1 MTHTH
6 SHTHQASLL
15 LLFLLRGS
23 VECLISSHQP
33 PPPPPPPPPPLP
45 PHIQTKIKGRD
56 AFLPLPSHSSY
67 TFASAFAHR
76 PPPKNYSCLK
86 EMVQKTWRVIL
97 RQSCLK
103 FTSLLQIIS
112 HLLNWCNSRVVLAI
126 FLSSPDRPPAH
137 TDCWC
142 FLWLQ
147 WGLRVNTEES
157 VSAVSPGSVMN
168 TWWYLTVRFL

>member
-1 MTHTH
+1 MTHTNTH

-33 PPPPPPPPPPLP
+33 HPPPLP

-56 AFLPLPSHSSY
+56 AFLPLSIHSSY
-67 TFASAFAHR
+67 TYASAFAHR
-76 PPPKNYSCLK
+76 PPPKKLQLAERDGPKN
-86 EMVQKTWRVIL
+86 MVYNFEAE
-97 RQSCLK
+97 SCLK
-103 FTSLLQIIS
+103 FTTLLQIIS

-126 FLSSPDRPPAH
+126 CLSYPDRMPAH

-147 WGLRVNTEES
+147 WGLGVNTEES
-157 VSAVSPGSVMN
+157 VVFYIP
-168 TWWYLTVRFL
+168 

>member
-33 PPPPPPPPPPLP
+33 PPPPPPPPLP

-67 TFASAFAHR
+67 TFASA
-76 PPPKNYSCLK
+76 PPKKLQLPERDGPKNMACDFEAVVSKVHFTIANHFSPSKLMQLK
-86 EMVQKTWRVIL
+86 GCVSNI
-97 RQSCLK
+97 SLK
-103 FTSLLQIIS
+103 
-112 HLLNWCNSRVVLAI
+112 
-126 FLSSPDRPPAH
+126 PGPPAH